1 MPGKRKVIILG
12 SAYPLRGGGI
22 ATYNERL
29 AKAFQDNG
37 DDVTIYNFSL
47 QYPGFLFPG
56 KTQYSDEDPPENLKI
71 ITRVNS
77 VNPINWL
84 RVGNELKK
92 LKPDLVVVR
101 YWLPFMGPC
110 LGTICGRIRKNKHTR
125 IIAITDNVIPHENR
139 PGDKQFTRYFL
150 KRVDGFVTMSK
161 SVLNDLNK
169 FDTEKPRKFCAHP
182 LYDNFG
188 KAVDKKV
195 AIKSLGLDPAYKYL
209 LFFGFIRDYKGLDLL
224 LEALSDDRLRKLKV
238 KLLVAG
244 EFYSDSKPYFD
255 IIKENDISDMV
266 IMENEFIPNTGVYKY
281 FCASDLVVQP
291 YKDATQSGVTQV
303 AYHFD
308 KPMVVSNVGAL
319 PEMVP
324 HDIAGYVVNP
334 DKNEIAESI
343 LDYFANKRE
352 KEFVD
357 NVKIE
362 KKKYSWDNMISAID
376 ALLLE
381 LNQSKK

>member
-1 MPGKRKVIILG
+1 MPGKRKVVILG

-56 KTQYSDEDPPENLKI
+56 KTQYSDEDPPEGLHI
-71 ITRVNS
+71 ITKVNS
-77 VNPINWL
+77 VNPLNWIN
-84 RVGNELKK
+84 VGNEIKR
-92 LKPDLVVVR
+92 LKPDLLIVR
-101 YWLPFMGPC
+101 YWLPFMAPC
-110 LGTICGRIRKNKHTR
+110 LGTICGRVRKNKHTR
-125 IIAITDNVIPHENR
+125 IIAITDNVIPHESR

-150 KRVDGFVTMSK
+150 KRMDGFVSMSR
-161 SVLNDLNK
+161 SVLDDLNT
-169 FDTEKPRKFCAHP
+169 FDTKKPRKFCAHP

-188 KAVDKKV
+188 DAVVKEQ
-195 AIKSLGLDPAYKYL
+195 AISSLGLDPGLKYL

-224 LEALSDDRLRKLKV
+224 LEAMGDERLKKLPL
-238 KLLVAG
+238 KLIVAG

-255 IIKENDISDMV
+255 IIEKNNIAERV
-266 IMENEFIPNTGVYKY
+266 IMKNEFIPNGDVYKY
-281 FCASDLVVQP
+281 FCACDLVVQP

-308 KPMVVSNVGAL
+308 KPMLVSNVGAL

-324 HDIAGYVVNP
+324 DNVAGYVVNP
-334 DKNEIAESI
+334 EKTEIADSI
-343 LDYFANKRE
+343 IDFFENKRE
-352 KEFVD
+352 QEFVK
-357 NVKIE
+357 NVQVE
-362 KKKYSWDNMISAID
+362 KKKYSWENMISAID
-376 ALLLE
+376 ALLIE
-381 LNQSKK
+381 LNQ

>member
-1 MPGKRKVIILG
+1 MPGKRKVVILG

-56 KTQYSDEDPPENLKI
+56 KTQYSDEDPPEGLHI
-71 ITRVNS
+71 ITKVNS
-77 VNPINWL
+77 VNPLNWVV
-84 RVGNELKK
+84 VGNEIKN
-92 LKPDLVVVR
+92 LKPDLLIVR
-101 YWLPFMGPC
+101 YWLPFMAPC
-110 LGTICGRIRKNKHTR
+110 LGTICGKVRKNKHTK
-125 IIAITDNVIPHENR
+125 IIAITDNVIPHESR
-139 PGDKQFTRYFL
+139 MGDKQFTRYFL
-150 KRVDGFVTMSK
+150 KRVDGFITMSR
-161 SVLNDLNK
+161 SVLDDLNT
-169 FDTEKPRKFCAHP
+169 FDKLKPRKFCAHP

-188 KAVDKKV
+188 ESVIKKKA
-195 AIKSLGLDPAYKYL
+195 IESLGLDAEFKYL

-224 LEALSDDRLRKLKV
+224 LEALSDERLRKFPLK
-238 KLLVAG
+238 LIVAG
-244 EFYSDSKPYFD
+244 EFYSDSKPYYN
-255 IIKENDISDMV
+255 IIENNKIADLV
-266 IMENEFIPNTGVYKY
+266 IMKNEFIPNSDVYKY
-281 FCASDLVVQP
+281 FCACDLVVQP

-324 HDIAGYVVNP
+324 HNVAGYVVNP
-334 DKNEIAESI
+334 DKIEIANSI
-343 LDYFANKRE
+343 IDFFENKRE
-352 KEFVD
+352 EEFVK

-362 KKKYSWDNMISAID
+362 KKKYSWENMISAIN
-376 ALLLE
+376 ALVLE

>member
-1 MPGKRKVIILG
+1 MPGKRKVVILG

-56 KTQYSDEDPPENLKI
+56 KTQYSDEDPPDGLHI
-71 ITRVNS
+71 ITKVNS
-77 VNPINWL
+77 INPLNWIS
-84 RVGNELKK
+84 VGNEIKRLKA
-92 LKPDLVVVR
+92 DLLIVR
-101 YWLPFMGPC
+101 YWLPFMAPC
-110 LGTICGRIRKNKHTR
+110 LGTICGRVRKNDHTK

-139 PGDKQFTRYFL
+139 PGDRQFTSYFL
-150 KRVDGFVTMSK
+150 KRMDGFITMSR
-161 SVLNDLNK
+161 SVLDDLNT

-188 KAVDKKV
+188 DAVEKDKAI
-195 AIKSLGLDPAYKYL
+195 ASLGLDPGSKYL
-209 LFFGFIRDYKGLDLL
+209 LFFGFIRDYKGLDIL
-224 LEALSDDRLRKLKV
+224 LEALADKRIRNFPV
-238 KLLVAG
+238 KLIVAG

-255 IIKENDISDMV
+255 IIEKNNISDLV
-266 IMENEFIPNTGVYKY
+266 IMKNEFIPNADVYKY

-324 HDIAGYVVNP
+324 HNVAGYVVDP
-334 DKNEIAESI
+334 DRTEVADAVIDFFE
-343 LDYFANKRE
+343 NKRE
-352 KEFVD
+352 EEFIK
-357 NVKIE
+357 NVRVE
-362 KKKYSWDNMISAID
+362 KKKYSWENMISAID
-376 ALLLE
+376 ALVLE
-381 LNQSKK
+381 LNQQKK